1 MADPL
6 HQLAQLGSDV
16 WAFITI
22 LSIAYGAL
30 NCFYGYKIFKIVLGI
45 VGFITGGLVA
55 AGVAMAAT
63 KEPGIAVLAG
73 LVGGATGAMLMV
85 ALYFLGVFVLGAL
98 VGGLLGA
105 VAAAALGLQGEP
117 ALAVVG
123 VLGLLGGVLAVV
135 FQKLMIILSTA
146 FSGAWSMVSGAAY
159 FLLDLHPLVIAQN
172 PLALQ
177 ALGMKLYLLGAAW
190 LVLGILGV
198 LVQYK
203 VTAPK
208 TPPRRPPRQQ
218 QQPAPTTGQPTHG
231 GVR

>member
-6 HQLAQLGSDV
+6 NQLAQLGSDA

-22 LSIAYGAL
+22 LSIAYGVL
-30 NCFYGYKIFKIVLGI
+30 NCFFGYKIFKIVLGI
-45 VGFITGGLVA
+45 VGFITGGLAA

-73 LVGGATGAMLMV
+73 LVGGAIGAVLMV

-105 VAAAALGLQGEP
+105 VAAAALGLQGES
-117 ALAVVG
+117 ALLVVG

-135 FQKLMIILSTA
+135 FQKLMIIISTA
-146 FSGAWSMVSGAAY
+146 FSGSWSMVSGAAY
-159 FLLDLHPLVIAQN
+159 FLVDLNPLAVAQN
-172 PLALQ
+172 PALLQ
-177 ALGMKLYLLGAAW
+177 MMGAKLYMLGAAW
-190 LVLGILGV
+190 LVLGIVGV

-208 TPPRRPPRQQ
+208 TPPRRPQPRQT
-218 QQPAPTTGQPTHG
+218 APQGTGQGPG
-231 GVR
+231 GSPG

>member
-6 HQLAQLGSDV
+6 QQLSQLGSDV
-16 WAFITI
+16 WAFIVV

-45 VGFITGGLVA
+45 VGFITGGLAA

-63 KEPGIAVLAG
+63 KEPGIALLAG
-73 LVGGATGAMLMV
+73 LIGGAIGAVLMV

-105 VAAAALGLQGEP
+105 VAAASLGLQGES
-117 ALAVVG
+117 ALLVVG

-135 FQKLMIILSTA
+135 FQKLMIIISTA
-146 FSGAWSMVSGAAY
+146 FSGSWSMVSGAAY
-159 FLLDLHPLVIAQN
+159 FLVDLNPLAVAQN
-172 PLALQ
+172 PALLQ
-177 ALGMKLYLLGAAW
+177 MMGVKLYLLGAAW

-198 LVQYK
+198 LVQYM

-208 TPPRRPPRQQ
+208 TPTRRPPRQQ
-218 QQPAPTTGQPTHG
+218 QPAPTAGQSTHG
-231 GVR
+231 GVG